1 MRSVSGLCPRFA
13 LLLTLAAGALVLAAP
28 PASAQA
34 TKVPRSIPFSSNAAV
49 PDAVRSQCELQTKV
63 PEFVAQ
69 SAGSSVELVDGVPS
83 RKLGRVLEMEISEV
97 HAPGGGAFSGPKWM
111 SVNGTLY
118 DRGKQIGS
126 FRAKRFST
134 GGAFGTFKG
143 SCAIIGRCARAIG
156 QDVAGWLAAPTQN
169 AELGDAK

>member
-1 MRSVSGLCPRFA
+1 MRSIPSLASRFA
-13 LLLTLAAGALVLAAP
+13 LLFALAAGAFVLAAS

-63 PEFVAQ
+63 PEFIAQ
-69 SAGSSVELVDGVPS
+69 SAGSSVELADGVS
-83 RKLGRVLEMEISEV
+83 RKAGRVLEMEITEV

-111 SVNGTLY
+111 TVNGTLY

-126 FRAKRFST
+126 FRAKRFSS
-134 GGAFGTFKG
+134 GGAFGAFKG
-143 SCAIIGRCARAIG
+143 SCAIIGRCAKAIG
-156 QDVAGWLAAPTQN
+156 QDIAGWLAAPTPN
-169 AELGDAK
+169 ALLGNAQ